1 MDISFSSVH
10 PGDLYSDPCVI
21 AASGDMYRDATY
33 LVNQVPCV
41 LEGPESRDI
50 SEVRVTTELSH
61 CLRPNCA

>member
-21 AASGDMYRDATY
+21 AASGDMYRDAMY

-41 LEGPESRDI
+41 LEGP
-50 SEVRVTTELSH
+50 
-61 CLRPNCA
+61 